1 MDDNQKILDWI
12 NNNGLNHEFMGGEAI
27 PENLLSIVAE
37 TCNDAV
43 ITYNGIPKFVVID
56 HILHPIP
63 ITEKDLQFNT
73 EKIIKIV
80 DYNSLT
86 PSYITEGYLR
96 SVALADNGNY
106 MLTINI

>member
-1 MDDNQKILDWI
+1 MDNVQKILDWI
-12 NNNGLNHEFMGGEAI
+12 SDNGLNNEFMGGETI
-27 PENLLSIVAE
+27 PEDLLNTVAE
-37 TCNDAV
+37 ACNDAV
-43 ITYNGIPKFVVID
+43 ITHDGIPKYVVID
-56 HILHPIP
+56 HVLHPM
-63 ITEKDLQFNT
+63 TEKDLQFNT

-96 SVALADNGNY
+96 SVALDDKGNY

>member
-1 MDDNQKILDWI
+1 MDNDQKILDWI
-12 NNNGLNHEFMGGEAI
+12 SNNGLNDEFMGGETI

-43 ITYNGIPKFVVID
+43 ITYNGLPKYVVID
-56 HILHPIP
+56 HILYPIN
-63 ITEKDLQFNT
+63 EKDLQFNT

-80 DYNSLT
+80 DHNSLT

-96 SVALADNGNY
+96 SVALDDNGNY

>member
-12 NNNGLNHEFMGGEAI
+12 SNNGLNDEFMGGDTI
-27 PENLLSIVAE
+27 PENLVSIVAE

-43 ITYNGIPKFVVID
+43 ITYNGTPKFVVID
-56 HILHPIP
+56 HILHP

-86 PSYITEGYLR
+86 PSYITEGYLK
-96 SVALADNGNY
+96 SVALDDNGKY

>member
-1 MDDNQKILDWI
+1 MDNDQKILDWI
-12 NNNGLNHEFMGGEAI
+12 SNNGLNDEFMGGETI

-43 ITYNGIPKFVVID
+43 ITYNGLPKYVVID
-56 HILHPIP
+56 HILHPIN
-63 ITEKDLQFNT
+63 EKDLQFNT

-96 SVALADNGNY
+96 SVALDDNGNY

>member
-12 NNNGLNHEFMGGEAI
+12 NNNGLNDEFMGGETI
-27 PENLLSIVAE
+27 PEDLLSIVAE

-56 HILHPIP
+56 HILHP

-96 SVALADNGNY
+96 SVALDDDGKY